1 MRVEQ
6 WIIGLEVMI
15 DPTRLLGAPQEQIL
29 ADGERAASILT
40 GNAERIDDGTDA
52 SFLAEKTAA
61 VVTDDDAVVSEGR
74 IATATVASE
83 GDDGDGD
90 VGAPIERDVPAPNTQ
105 QAPVRTP
112 QQAAPTKP
120 ASPASPRPPNGTAT
134 QATDGVAAVTAQAQ
148 GIGVDAGKYIQF
160 AGKRWG
166 SGWSKNPNGL
176 KRACEELESYRGD
189 PAALIERIDA
199 ELNVFS

>member
-1 MRVEQ
+1 M
-6 WIIGLEVMI
+6 
-15 DPTRLLGAPQEQIL
+15 
-29 ADGERAASILT
+29 
-40 GNAERIDDGTDA
+40 
-52 SFLAEKTAA
+52 
-61 VVTDDDAVVSEGR
+61 
-74 IATATVASE
+74 ATATSVRRSSGMFRPATRSRHPSGRLSRPRQPSRQARHPHGRPTAS
-83 GDDGDGD
+83 
-90 VGAPIERDVPAPNTQ
+90 
-105 QAPVRTP
+105 
-112 QQAAPTKP
+112 
-120 ASPASPRPPNGTAT
+120 RP

-166 SGWSKNPNGL
+166 PGWSKNPNGL

>member
-1 MRVEQ
+1 MTMP
-6 WIIGLEVMI
+6 WC
-15 DPTRLLGAPQEQIL
+15 
-29 ADGERAASILT
+29 
-40 GNAERIDDGTDA
+40 
-52 SFLAEKTAA
+52 
-61 VVTDDDAVVSEGR
+61 SEGR

-90 VGAPIERDVPAPNTQ
+90 VGAPIERDVPAPTRSRHPSGRSAGRANETGK
-105 QAPVRTP
+105 PGEP
-112 QQAAPTKP
+112 GSGPTS
-120 ASPASPRPPNGTAT
+120 ANGTAT

-148 GIGVDAGKYIQF
+148 GIGVYAGKYIQF

-166 SGWSKNPNGL
+166 PGWSKNRDGL
-176 KRACEELESYRGD
+176 KRAGEELESYRGD